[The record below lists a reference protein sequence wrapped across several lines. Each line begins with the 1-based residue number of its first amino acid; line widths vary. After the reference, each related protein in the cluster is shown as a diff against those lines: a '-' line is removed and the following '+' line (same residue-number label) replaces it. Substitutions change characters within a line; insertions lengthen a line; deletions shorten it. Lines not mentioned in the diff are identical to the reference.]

1 MAPRGMWWVP
11 APSFFPWW
19 LAENKMLPL
28 LCAVMSHTST
38 DPKQSSQP
46 ILDWN
51 LQNCEPKSLPP
62 PLSHL
67 GTLGN
72 KHPIKAAIRLTTG
85 KEKKSIIVVFI
96 QPLKLFGFANFC
108 DTLCYWTRTPSH
120 PPSLHWAQ
128 PMPQFKCASQ
138 VVSTQV
144 WGFPCCSVGTPSL
157 YRLSLSGFQ
166 PNGVIK
172 CLKKKKKVLLLQ
184 VISNTINKLERNG
197 SPKRPQDTF
206 KI

>member
-85 KEKKSIIVVFI
+85 KEKKSIIVAQLSSSSPSNLLALQISV
-96 QPLKLFGFANFC
+96 
-108 DTLCYWTRTPSH
+108 TPSATEQEH
-120 PPSLHWAQ
+120 PAILPLSTGH
-128 PMPQFKCASQ
+128 SQ
-138 VVSTQV
+138 CLNSSVPPRLLVHRYEVFRAAVLVLRHFIDCLFLGFNQMV
-144 WGFPCCSVGTPSL
+144 WLNVKK
-157 YRLSLSGFQ
+157 R
-166 PNGVIK
+166 
-172 CLKKKKKVLLLQ
+172 KKKSCFCK
-184 VISNTINKLERNG
+184 
-197 SPKRPQDTF
+197 
-206 KI
+206 